1 MRRPLRPRGGA
12 STAPDNDSRWGL
24 GSMALVIVT
33 LVVGTAI
40 VIKGVA

>member
-1 MRRPLRPRGGA
+1 MRRPLRPRGSA
-12 STAPDNDSRWGL
+12 STAPNSDGSWGL

-33 LVVGTAI
+33 LIVGTAI